1 MDFQVLDLGLLDYS
15 AAWGRQ
21 KAIFAQ
27 VKEGSI
33 PDTLILCQHHPVI
46 TLGRSARRQD
56 ILLPDDKLKEKGI
69 SVYQTERGGS
79 VTYHGPGQLTAYPV
93 FNLAHIKKDIHFYL
107 RLLEEVA
114 LDTLS
119 ALGVYAGTSP
129 GLTGAWVGGRKIAS
143 IGIAIKNWI
152 TFHGLSLNL
161 KEDDLGNFSLI
172 RPCGMDIEMTCA
184 ESLLGREID
193 IAQVKPIFINN
204 LRRAL
209 CLRCICR
216 N

>member
-1 MDFQVLDLGLLDYS
+1 MLS
-15 AAWGRQ
+15 
-21 KAIFAQ
+21 
-27 VKEGSI
+27 
-33 PDTLILCQHHPVI
+33 
-46 TLGRSARRQD
+46 
-56 ILLPDDKLKEKGI
+56 DDKLKEKGI
-69 SVYQTERGGS
+69 RVYQAERGGG

-93 FNLAHIKKDIHFYL
+93 FNLARIRNDIHFYL
-107 RLLEEVA
+107 RLLEEA
-114 LDTLS
+114 TLDTLS
-119 ALGVYAGTSP
+119 ALGIYAHTSP

-143 IGIAIKNWI
+143 IGIAIKKWI

-161 KEDDLGNFSLI
+161 KEDDLSNFSLI

>member
-15 AAWGRQ
+15 AAWERQ

-46 TLGRSARRQD
+46 TLGRSAQRQD
-56 ILLPDDKLKEKGI
+56 ILLPDDKLREKGI
-69 SVYQTERGGS
+69 SVYQIERGGGI
-79 VTYHGPGQLTAYPV
+79 TYHGPGQLTAYPV

-119 ALGVYAGTSP
+119 ALGVYAGTSL
-129 GLTGAWVGGRKIAS
+129 GLTGAWVGSRKIAS

-161 KEDDLGNFSLI
+161 KEDDLSNFSLI

>member
-1 MDFQVLDLGLLDYS
+1 VDFQVLDLGLLDYS
-15 AAWGRQ
+15 AAWDRQ

-33 PDTLILCQHHPVI
+33 PDALILCRHHPVI

-69 SVYQTERGGS
+69 SVYQTERGGG

-129 GLTGAWVGGRKIAS
+129 GLTGAWVGSRKIAS